1 MIGRSRSNM
10 RNAPQQAKYLELR
23 IKIKLRSITR
33 MLDVFTSKIVMGTS
47 MKIYALIF
55 NKPAGSKRKTW
66 GVITMD
72 ITRETI
78 T

>member
-1 MIGRSRSNM
+1 M
-10 RNAPQQAKYLELR
+10 RNVPLQAKYLEQR
-23 IKIKLRSITR
+23 IKIKLCSISRT
-33 MLDVFTSKIVMGTS
+33 LDVFISRIVMGTL
-47 MKIYALIF
+47 MKIYALIST
-55 NKPAGSKRKTW
+55 KPTGSKHTTW